1 MGTYTDL
8 ITNDE
13 QSPMDPPKG
22 ETANAPAP
30 KIKKME
36 TTKKKLASKNA
47 HMHANKHVVK
57 QTSKR
62 TSLQVTMHA
71 YIQQYLNEKA
81 TQGFTFRYPPQLLEE
96 LEDVIY
102 EVRKKHRQKL
112 PKNTIAVLALAF
124 VMKDYVENGE
134 DSILYRALLAQ

>member
-8 ITNDE
+8 ITNDK
-13 QSPMDPPKG
+13 QPQVDPPKG
-22 ETANAPAP
+22 ETTKASAP
-30 KIKKME
+30 KPKK
-36 TTKKKLASKNA
+36 TKSTKEKLARKHA
-47 HMHANKHVVK
+47 HMHANKHVAK
-57 QTSKR
+57 QISKR
-62 TSLQVTMHA
+62 TSLQVTMHT

-102 EVRKKHRQKL
+102 EIRKKHHQKL
-112 PKNTIAVLALAF
+112 PKNMIAVLALAF